1 MKTNLSLTAKKF
13 LDNVHALIIVL
24 SIEGDI
30 EFVNQYTANLLGYNR
45 ETMIGKNWFDHFIPG
60 EQRTDLKKG
69 FKTFLNKRENKSNT
83 NYVETKEGELHLIE
97 WYSTYIQDKQG
108 NVIGSFSSG
117 EDITE
122 KHILKL
128 YLADQ
133 QSRHKIE
140 RLNSIIEA
148 AERERQYL
156 AYELHDGVN
165 QILTTCKLLL
175 ESEINSGASP
185 NVHRT
190 YHYIQEVINTLR
202 ELSHE
207 LNPAEL
213 GNEGLYQ
220 SALELIERIN
230 ATGKIRVVTDIKGT
244 KHLKDLCRSVSL
256 SLFRI
261 MQEALTNIIK
271 HAGAQHAHISL
282 MASPNAID
290 LEILDNGKG
299 FDRNEKK
306 LGLGLKTIYTR
317 AEAAG
322 GKAHIMTSLGDG
334 TSLSI
339 HIPITKKGSEMS
351 EH

>member
-1 MKTNLSLTAKKF
+1 
-13 LDNVHALIIVL
+13 
-24 SIEGDI
+24 
-30 EFVNQYTANLLGYNR
+30 
-45 ETMIGKNWFDHFIPG
+45 
-60 EQRTDLKKG
+60 
-69 FKTFLNKRENKSNT
+69 LNKRENKTNT
-83 NYVETKEGELHLIE
+83 NYVETKQGELHLIE
-97 WYSTYIQDKQG
+97 WHNTYIQNRQG
-108 NVIGSFSSG
+108 DVIGTFSSG

-133 QSRHKIE
+133 QTKHRAE

-165 QILTTCKLLL
+165 QVLTTCKLLL
-175 ESEINSGASP
+175 ESELDSGASG
-185 NVHRT
+185 NVQRT
-190 YHYIQEVINTLR
+190 YNYIQEVINTLR

-220 SALELIERIN
+220 SAVELIERVN
-230 ATGKIRVVTDIKGT
+230 ATGKIKITTDIKGT
-244 KHLKDLCRSVSL
+244 KHLKNLCRSINL

-271 HAGAQHAHISL
+271 HAGAEHAHISL
-282 MASPNAID
+282 VASPRAVD

-299 FDRNEKK
+299 FDRDKK
-306 LGLGLKTIYTR
+306 NLGLGLKTIYTR

-322 GKAHIMTSLGDG
+322 GKAHIQSNSGEG
-334 TSLSI
+334 TLLSV
-339 HIPITKKGSEMS
+339 HIPIARAKV
-351 EH
+351 